1 MFDWKIPKEWSLK
14 KGYIKDYKGNYI
26 IDIKNN
32 YLHVA
37 SYSQAVK
44 KKISFYELKKYLQ
57 PSSKAIP
64 YRTLYYKKDW
74 AFCMNKIDYQKIKN
88 QSLKV
93 KNLKFV

>member
-1 MFDWKIPKEWSLK
+1 MFDWKIQKEWSLK

-44 KKISFYELKKYLQ
+44 KKISFMIKKIFTAEL
-57 PSSKAIP
+57 SSNSIQN
-64 YRTLYYKKDW
+64 TL
-74 AFCMNKIDYQKIKN
+74 
-88 QSLKV
+88 L
-93 KNLKFV
+93 